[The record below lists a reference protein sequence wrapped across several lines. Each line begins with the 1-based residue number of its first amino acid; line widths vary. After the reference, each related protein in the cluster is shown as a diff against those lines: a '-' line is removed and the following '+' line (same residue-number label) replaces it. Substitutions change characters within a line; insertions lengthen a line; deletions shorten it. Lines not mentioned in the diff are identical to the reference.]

1 MAKRSAQC
9 AVTFFTFL
17 QNFFQKIDFGHFKMS
32 NSQFQKTFQIEKN
45 AFFHL
50 LR

>member
-1 MAKRSAQC
+1 MAKRAAQC

-32 NSQFQKTFQIEKN
+32 NSQFQKTFQTGKQAIQG
-45 AFFHL
+45 L
-50 LR
+50 MT